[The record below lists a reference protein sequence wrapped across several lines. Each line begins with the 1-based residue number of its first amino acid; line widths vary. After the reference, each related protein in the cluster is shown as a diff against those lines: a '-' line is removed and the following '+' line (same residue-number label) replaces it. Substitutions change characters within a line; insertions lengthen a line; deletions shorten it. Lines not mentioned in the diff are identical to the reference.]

1 MRSTRSLIP
10 ALSLAAL
17 LAACALLPAAAGAA
31 TGRTVAVTASADI
44 KVPNDT
50 ATVGFGVKRERKTRG
65 AALQATAG
73 GLRKVIVA
81 AKAFPGVGEGD
92 VRTGRINVRPV
103 KKGKVTVYRA
113 TEGIQVTLHEP
124 SKAGELIAKGLGA
137 GATGVSGPSFSVGNE
152 EEAFAKVLGAAF
164 AKAKER
170 AQVLAT
176 QAGATLGQ
184 ALTIE
189 EGEGA
194 EFIGPRTFEAGEE
207 AEEGAIEEES
217 APKAE
222 PPPTKP
228 GTSRVKATV
237 HVIFELT

>member
-1 MRSTRSLIP
+1 MQMPSSRKIALILP
-10 ALSLAAL
+10 IAAAL
-17 LAACALLPAAAGAA
+17 LACAFLPAAAGAA

-50 ATVGFGVKRERKTRG
+50 AKVGFGVKREKKTRT
-65 AALQATAG
+65 AALQATAA
-73 GLRKVIVA
+73 GLRKVIAA

-92 VRTGRINVRPV
+92 VQTGRINIRPV
-103 KKGKVTVYRA
+103 QKGKVTVYRA

-124 SKAGELIAKGLGA
+124 DKSGELISKGLAA

-152 EEAFAKVLGAAF
+152 EEAFAKVLAAAF
-164 AKAKER
+164 TKAKER
-170 AQVLAT
+170 ANVLAT
-176 QAGATLGQ
+176 QAGAHLGQ

-194 EFIGPRTFEAGEE
+194 EFIGPRFDAAGGEE
-207 AEEGAIEEES
+207 EAAS
-217 APKAE
+217 VKAAPT
-222 PPPTKP
+222 PPTKP